1 MAETKTKPTEASARA
16 FIDAVA
22 VPERREDARALCALM
37 ERLSG
42 EPPTMWG
49 PSMIGF
55 GSHDYR
61 YESGR
66 EGTIFRIGFSPRK
79 TELVLYGLKNY
90 DERADLVARLG
101 KHRAGKGCIYVKR
114 LADIDLGALEALIAR
129 ALADK
134 EPSAL
139 G

>member
-1 MAETKTKPTEASARA
+1 MAELKTKPTPVSAKE
-16 FIDAVA
+16 FIDSVDN
-22 VPERREDARALCALM
+22 PERREDARALAALM

-55 GSHDYR
+55 GHHHYR

-66 EGTIFRIGFSPRK
+66 EGDIFRIGFSPRK

-90 DERADLVARLG
+90 DQRADLVAKLG
-101 KHRAGKGCIYVKR
+101 KHRAGKGCVYVKR
-114 LADIDLGALEALIAR
+114 LSDIDQGALETLIKQALD
-129 ALADK
+129 DK
-134 EPSAL
+134 PA
-139 G
+139 